1 MCQLLSHLSVISP
14 LYGSLQENKTRF
26 MVLKRESEVLF
37 EKSFFPNGSAKK
49 VLFSIYNWH
58 DHEEK
63 CPWLI
68 TKLLVVKQE
77 LFFILIY
84 YKPFCYCNVG
94 KQDCFVISCR
104 KGCLRDG
111 CLWLIKGSF
120 WQITK
125 TSKLIMKESVRKF
138 HSISRCPRNT
148 QRLIAENVQPF
159 KIV

>member
-14 LYGSLQENKTRF
+14 LYGSLQENKTSF

-125 TSKLIMKESVRKF
+125 TSKVNHERKCKE
-138 HSISRCPRNT
+138 IP
-148 QRLIAENVQPF
+148 
-159 KIV
+159 